1 MRLADSGPLRA
12 QWCYFDLTHPLVID
26 KEIFDLLQQTRRQI
40 RKFPYLGE
48 EYRGLSD
55 PYDAVIALLRVSPL
69 ST

>member
-55 PYDAVIALLRVSPL
+55 PDDAVIALLRVSPL